1 MTERFLLKAYLWLI
15 GHGSLELWVEMD
27 PESTFEIN
35 GKKEKDWLVM
45 SALGGTV
52 KSYDMWAKYILFYLQ
67 SNYLLFQMGKLSP
80 K

>member
-52 KSYDMWAKYILFYLQ
+52 KSYDM
-67 SNYLLFQMGKLSP
+67 
-80 K
+80 